1 MRILT
6 SRVLI
11 PVLLAVAV
19 AACGSDPFSPSE
31 ESARQEALAKWQA
44 RTFTNYS
51 FEVRHDCNCTSEND
65 QRLLQW
71 HRVEVRIGVITKIS
85 PVAGGADVPEEIF
98 PLWLTIEALFEKLR
112 GPHPGTNVRDIR
124 AQYDATLG
132 YPTQAD
138 FIYTGILADA
148 TMSHFLRNV
157 GPL

>member
-1 MRILT
+1 MRTLTVRLITPVILT
-6 SRVLI
+6 
-11 PVLLAVAV
+11 LAL
-19 AACGSDPFSPSE
+19 AACGSNPFSPSE
-31 ESARQEALAKWQA
+31 ETARQEALAKWQA
-44 RTFTNYS
+44 RTFANYS
-51 FEVRHDCNCTSEND
+51 FEVRHDCTCIGEND

-71 HRVEVRIGVITKIS
+71 HRVEVRSGEITKIVRLDTS
-85 PVAGGADVPEEIF
+85 EEVPTVVF

-112 GPHPGTNVRDIR
+112 GPHPTTNVQDIR

-157 GPL
+157 SPL